1 MELIMKD
8 HSSKWIEIFPS
19 MITRAGEFYGI
30 QMIARDITDRKLA
43 DIEMRK
49 KLLKFNIDYG
59 TLYLSKESNASL
71 SLEVFKELL
80 MVGNEG
86 LLISRKPRK
95 EFQDHIDHLFHHV
108 KVSEIDKEN
117 HVKPEYKAIRQL
129 ISNIPRG
136 EVIHIDCIEYLI
148 SWIGANKTIILI
160 QYLKG
165 LAMAKGLVVL
175 VSIDPNAISEKELRL
190 IVVIDPEGYI
200 YEKNGNKET
209 RIPEARVS
217 LFQKNSQNGNF
228 ELWPAKNYQQVNP
241 QKTDKSGNYSF
252 LVTERVYKLAVSAE
266 DYYDFAGKEF
276 SVEEGRGVH
285 ENIALKPKSWWRS
298 LFGLLFK

>member
-1 MELIMKD
+1 MRRKPQHAVKACLAPCVYAKKLYFAGERGGEK
-8 HSSKWIEIFPS
+8 IEIEQKLLL
-19 MITRAGEFYGI
+19 GEFEYQDEDKDGI
-30 QMIARDITDRKLA
+30 YTAQIASPLVHGEYEI
-43 DIEMRK
+43 
-49 KLLKFNIDYG
+49 
-59 TLYLSKESNASL
+59 
-71 SLEVFKELL
+71 
-80 MVGNEG
+80 
-86 LLISRKPRK
+86 IS
-95 EFQDHIDHLFHHV
+95 IM
-108 KVSEIDKEN
+108 
-117 HVKPEYKAIRQL
+117 EYKD
-129 ISNIPRG
+129 ISLG
-136 EVIHIDCIEYLI
+136 
-148 SWIGANKTIILI
+148 K
-160 QYLKG
+160 
-165 LAMAKGLVVL
+165 
-175 VSIDPNAISEKELRL
+175 KELRL

-252 LVTERVYKLAVSAE
+252 LVTEGVYKLAVSAE